1 MFMKFGIA
9 TAALMFSLTA
19 GQAQTNDATITKSLT
34 DQGFTDI
41 EIRRDLED
49 GQLEVEAWL
58 GEEKVEITYD
68 LSTGNVVKSESERVT
83 GGKAADDAAD
93 RADDL
98 ADAADDL
105 NDADDSDDDVNGV
118 DDDDRDDGVSDD
130 DDRDDSA
137 GSDDDDRD
145 DSAGSDD
152 DDRDDSSDDTG
163 SDDSDDDSDS
173 DDGDDDSGSDDDDN

>member
-1 MFMKFGIA
+1 MKFGIA

-49 GQLEVEAWL
+49 GQLEVEAWR

-145 DSAGSDD
+145 DS
-152 DDRDDSSDDTG
+152 SDDTG

>member
-1 MFMKFGIA
+1 MKFGIA

-49 GQLEVEAWL
+49 GQLEVEAWR

-145 DSAGSDD
+145 DS
-152 DDRDDSSDDTG
+152 SDDTG
-163 SDDSDDDSDS
+163 SDDSGDSDDDSDS

>member
-1 MFMKFGIA
+1 MKFGIA

-49 GQLEVEAWL
+49 GQLEVEAWR

-130 DDRDDSA
+130 DDS
-137 GSDDDDRD
+137 D

>member
-9 TAALMFSLTA
+9 TAALTLSLTA

-41 EIRRDLED
+41 QITRDLNDHE
-49 GQLEVEAWL
+49 LEVEAWR

-68 LSTGNVVKSESERVT
+68 LATGNVVKSESERVT
-83 GGKAADDAAD
+83 GGKAADDAAE

-105 NDADDSDDDVNGV
+105 NDANDDADDVNDRDDDADDV
-118 DDDDRDDGVSDD
+118 NDRDDDRDDANDRD
-130 DDRDDSA
+130 DDR
-137 GSDDDDRD
+137 
-145 DSAGSDD
+145 
-152 DDRDDSSDDTG
+152 DDTG
-163 SDDSDDDSDS
+163 SDDNDRDDNDNDNDDNDS
-173 DDGDDDSGSDDDDN
+173 DDNDRDDDNDSDDDDN